1 MKSFKEFLSED
12 AASATQS
19 TISGGRTG
27 GKSGVNLYQTDRG
40 FKERPKTGIGG
51 RLKQFAKDR
60 MKPSTEPD
68 RSGPEPDKLGPGQQ
82 PDRKPQPYRSSAP
95 QSALPPGK
103 ERPALPERK
112 PQPYRS
118 SAPQRPSKD
127 SMVAQKTAAAK
138 QPPQHQQISARPAST
153 AMAGSRQ
160 RPAIRPGT
168 QQRQLPSGQSSIAK
182 RDTSTPDRRPDI
194 QGVNVRDVTQRPKAL
209 PSGQKQLPQSQQ
221 KALPPAK
228 QRQLRAANG

>member
-19 TISGGRTG
+19 TISGGITG
-27 GKSGVNLYQTDRG
+27 GKSDVKLYQTDRG

-68 RSGPEPDKLGPGQQ
+68 KSGPEPDRSGPGQQ

-95 QSALPPGK
+95 QRSQSALPPGK
-103 ERPALPERK
+103 ERPALP
-112 PQPYRS
+112 
-118 SAPQRPSKD
+118 ASKD
-127 SMVAQKTAAAK
+127 SMVAQRTAAAK

-168 QQRQLPSGQSSIAK
+168 QQRQLPSGQSSITK

-194 QGVNVRDVTQRPKAL
+194 QGVSVRDVTQRPKAL

>member
-27 GKSGVNLYQTDRG
+27 GKSDVNLYQTDRG

-68 RSGPEPDKLGPGQQ
+68 RSGPGQQ
-82 PDRKPQPYRSSAP
+82 PDRKPQPYRSSATQRS

-103 ERPALPERK
+103 ERPALP
-112 PQPYRS
+112 
-118 SAPQRPSKD
+118 ASKD

-168 QQRQLPSGQSSIAK
+168 QQRQLPSGQSSITK
-182 RDTSTPDRRPDI
+182 SDTSTPDRRPDI

>member
-19 TISGGRTG
+19 TISGGKTG
-27 GKSGVNLYQTDRG
+27 GYSDVETYQTDRG
-40 FKERPKTGIGG
+40 FQKRPKTGIGG

-68 RSGPEPDKLGPGQQ
+68 RSGPGQQ

-95 QSALPPGK
+95 QRPQSALPPGK
-103 ERPALPERK
+103 ERPALP
-112 PQPYRS
+112 
-118 SAPQRPSKD
+118 ASKD
-127 SMVAQKTAAAK
+127 SMVAQRTAAAK

-194 QGVNVRDVTQRPKAL
+194 QGVSVRDVTQRPKAL

>member
-27 GKSGVNLYQTDRG
+27 GGSDFDLYEPVRG
-40 FKERPKTGIGG
+40 FKKRPKTGIGG

-68 RSGPEPDKLGPGQQ
+68 RSGPGQQ

-95 QSALPPGK
+95 QRSQSALPPGK
-103 ERPALPERK
+103 ERPALP
-112 PQPYRS
+112 
-118 SAPQRPSKD
+118 ASKD
-127 SMVAQKTAAAK
+127 SMVAQRTAAAK

-194 QGVNVRDVTQRPKAL
+194 QGVSVRDVTQRPKAL

-221 KALPPAK
+221 KALPQSQQKALPPVK

>member
-27 GKSGVNLYQTDRG
+27 GKSGVNLYEPDRE

-60 MKPSTEPD
+60 MKPSTKPD
-68 RSGPEPDKLGPGQQ
+68 RSGPEPDRSGPGQQ
-82 PDRKPQPYRSSAP
+82 PA

-103 ERPALPERK
+103 ERPALP
-112 PQPYRS
+112 
-118 SAPQRPSKD
+118 ASKD
-127 SMVAQKTAAAK
+127 SMVAQRTAAAK

-168 QQRQLPSGQSSIAK
+168 QQRQLPSGQSSITK
-182 RDTSTPDRRPDI
+182 RGTNTPDRRPDI
-194 QGVNVRDVTQRPKAL
+194 QGVSVRDVTQRPKAL

>member
-19 TISGGRTG
+19 TISGGITGG
-27 GKSGVNLYQTDRG
+27 GKSDVKLYQTDRG

-68 RSGPEPDKLGPGQQ
+68 RSGPGQQ

-95 QSALPPGK
+95 QRSQSALPPGK
-103 ERPALPERK
+103 ERPALP
-112 PQPYRS
+112 
-118 SAPQRPSKD
+118 ASKD

>member
-19 TISGGRTG
+19 TISGGKTG
-27 GKSGVNLYQTDRG
+27 GYSDVETYQTDRG
-40 FKERPKTGIGG
+40 FQKRPKTGIGG

-68 RSGPEPDKLGPGQQ
+68 KSGPEPDRSGPGQQ

-95 QSALPPGK
+95 QRPQSALPPGK
-103 ERPALPERK
+103 ERPALP
-112 PQPYRS
+112 
-118 SAPQRPSKD
+118 ASKD
-127 SMVAQKTAAAK
+127 SMVAQRTAAAK

-168 QQRQLPSGQSSIAK
+168 QQRQLPSGQSSITK
-182 RDTSTPDRRPDI
+182 SDTSTPDRRPDI
-194 QGVNVRDVTQRPKAL
+194 QGVSVRDVTQRPKAL

>member
-1 MKSFKEFLSED
+1 MKSFKEFLYED

-19 TISGGRTG
+19 TISGGITG
-27 GKSGVNLYQTDRG
+27 GKSDVKLYQTNRE
-40 FKERPKTGIGG
+40 FQKRPKTGIGG

-68 RSGPEPDKLGPGQQ
+68 RSGPGQQ

-95 QSALPPGK
+95 QRPQSALPPGK
-103 ERPALPERK
+103 ERPALP
-112 PQPYRS
+112 
-118 SAPQRPSKD
+118 ASKD
-127 SMVAQKTAAAK
+127 SMVAKRTAAAK

-182 RDTSTPDRRPDI
+182 RDTSTPDRKPDI
-194 QGVNVRDVTQRPKAL
+194 QGVSVRDVTQRPKAL

-221 KALPPAK
+221 KALPQSQQKVLPPAK
-228 QRQLRAANG
+228 QRQLRVANG

>member
-19 TISGGRTG
+19 TISGGKTG
-27 GKSGVNLYQTDRG
+27 GYSKVKTYQTDRG

-60 MKPSTEPD
+60 IKPSTEPD
-68 RSGPEPDKLGPGQQ
+68 KSGPGQQ

-95 QSALPPGK
+95 QRPQSALPPGK
-103 ERPALPERK
+103 ERPALP
-112 PQPYRS
+112 
-118 SAPQRPSKD
+118 ASKD
-127 SMVAQKTAAAK
+127 SMVAQRTAAAK

-168 QQRQLPSGQSSIAK
+168 QQRQLPSGQSSITK
-182 RDTSTPDRRPDI
+182 RGTNTPNRRPDI
-194 QGVNVRDVTQRPKAL
+194 QGVSVRDVTQRPKAL

>member
-27 GKSGVNLYQTDRG
+27 GGSDVKLYKPVLPPETDRG
-40 FKERPKTGIGG
+40 FKERPKAGIGG

-60 MKPSTEPD
+60 IKPSTEPD
-68 RSGPEPDKLGPGQQ
+68 RSGPGQQ

-95 QSALPPGK
+95 QRSQSALPPGK
-103 ERPALPERK
+103 ERPALP
-112 PQPYRS
+112 
-118 SAPQRPSKD
+118 ASKD
-127 SMVAQKTAAAK
+127 SMVAQRTAAAK

-168 QQRQLPSGQSSIAK
+168 QQRQLPSGQSSITK

-194 QGVNVRDVTQRPKAL
+194 QGVSVRDVTQRPKAL

>member
-19 TISGGRTG
+19 TISGGITG
-27 GKSGVNLYQTDRG
+27 GGSDPPDLYQTDRR
-40 FKERPKTGIGG
+40 FQKRPKTGIGG

-60 MKPSTEPD
+60 MKPSTKPD
-68 RSGPEPDKLGPGQQ
+68 RSGPEPDRSGPGQQ
-82 PDRKPQPYRSSAP
+82 PA

-103 ERPALPERK
+103 ERPALP
-112 PQPYRS
+112 
-118 SAPQRPSKD
+118 ASKD
-127 SMVAQKTAAAK
+127 SMVAQRTAAAK

-168 QQRQLPSGQSSIAK
+168 QQRQLPSSQSSITK
-182 RDTSTPDRRPDI
+182 RGTNTPDRRPDI
-194 QGVNVRDVTQRPKAL
+194 QGVSVRDVTQRPKAL

>member
-19 TISGGRTG
+19 TISGGITG
-27 GKSGVNLYQTDRG
+27 GKSDFKLYKTDRG

-95 QSALPPGK
+95 QRPQSALPPGK
-103 ERPALPERK
+103 ERPTLP
-112 PQPYRS
+112 
-118 SAPQRPSKD
+118 ASKD
-127 SMVAQKTAAAK
+127 SIVAQRTAAAK

-194 QGVNVRDVTQRPKAL
+194 QGVSVRDVTQRPKAL

>member
-19 TISGGRTG
+19 TISGGITGG
-27 GKSGVNLYQTDRG
+27 GKSDVKLYQTDRG
-40 FKERPKTGIGG
+40 FRKRPKTGIGG

-68 RSGPEPDKLGPGQQ
+68 KSGPEPDKSGPGQQ

-95 QSALPPGK
+95 QRSQSALPPGK
-103 ERPALPERK
+103 ERPALP
-112 PQPYRS
+112 
-118 SAPQRPSKD
+118 ASKD
-127 SMVAQKTAAAK
+127 SMVAQRTAAAK

-194 QGVNVRDVTQRPKAL
+194 RGVSVRDVTQRPKAL

-221 KALPPAK
+221 KALPQSQQKALPPAK

>member
-19 TISGGRTG
+19 TISGGITG
-27 GKSGVNLYQTDRG
+27 GGSDPPDLYQTDRR
-40 FKERPKTGIGG
+40 FQKRPKTGIGG

-60 MKPSTEPD
+60 MKPSTKPD
-68 RSGPEPDKLGPGQQ
+68 RSGPGQQ
-82 PDRKPQPYRSSAP
+82 PA

-103 ERPALPERK
+103 ERPALP
-112 PQPYRS
+112 
-118 SAPQRPSKD
+118 ASKD

-168 QQRQLPSGQSSIAK
+168 QQRQLPSGQSSITK
-182 RDTSTPDRRPDI
+182 RGTNTPDRRPDI
-194 QGVNVRDVTQRPKAL
+194 QGVSVRDVTQRPKAL

-221 KALPPAK
+221 KALPQSQQKALPPAK

>member
-27 GKSGVNLYQTDRG
+27 GGSDFDLYEPVRG
-40 FKERPKTGIGG
+40 FKKRPKTGIGG

-68 RSGPEPDKLGPGQQ
+68 RSGPEPDRSGPGQQ
-82 PDRKPQPYRSSAP
+82 PDRKPQPYRSSATQRS

-103 ERPALPERK
+103 ERPALP
-112 PQPYRS
+112 
-118 SAPQRPSKD
+118 ASKD
-127 SMVAQKTAAAK
+127 SMVAQRTAAAK

-168 QQRQLPSGQSSIAK
+168 QQRQLPSGQSSITK
-182 RDTSTPDRRPDI
+182 SDTSTPDRRPDI

>member
-27 GKSGVNLYQTDRG
+27 GGSDFDLYEPVRG
-40 FKERPKTGIGG
+40 FKKRPKTGIGG

-68 RSGPEPDKLGPGQQ
+68 KSGPEPDRSGPGQQ

-95 QSALPPGK
+95 QRSQSALPPGK
-103 ERPALPERK
+103 ERPALP
-112 PQPYRS
+112 
-118 SAPQRPSKD
+118 ASKD
-127 SMVAQKTAAAK
+127 SMVAQRTAAAK

-160 RPAIRPGT
+160 RPAIRPGA

-194 QGVNVRDVTQRPKAL
+194 QGVSVRDVTQRPKAL

>member
-27 GKSGVNLYQTDRG
+27 GKSGVNLYEPDRE

-60 MKPSTEPD
+60 MKPSTKPD
-68 RSGPEPDKLGPGQQ
+68 RSGPGQQ
-82 PDRKPQPYRSSAP
+82 PA

-103 ERPALPERK
+103 ERPALP
-112 PQPYRS
+112 
-118 SAPQRPSKD
+118 ASKD
-127 SMVAQKTAAAK
+127 SMVAQRTAAAK

-168 QQRQLPSGQSSIAK
+168 QQRQLPSGQSSITK
-182 RDTSTPDRRPDI
+182 RGTNTPDRRPDI
-194 QGVNVRDVTQRPKAL
+194 QGVSVRDVTQRPKAL

-221 KALPPAK
+221 KALPQSQQKALPPAK

>member
-27 GKSGVNLYQTDRG
+27 GKSGVNLYEPDRE

-60 MKPSTEPD
+60 MKPSTKPD
-68 RSGPEPDKLGPGQQ
+68 RSGPEPDRSGPGQQ

-95 QSALPPGK
+95 QRPQSALPPGK
-103 ERPALPERK
+103 ERPALP
-112 PQPYRS
+112 
-118 SAPQRPSKD
+118 ASKD
-127 SMVAQKTAAAK
+127 SMVAQRTAAAK

-168 QQRQLPSGQSSIAK
+168 QQRQLPSSQSSITK
-182 RDTSTPDRRPDI
+182 RGTNTPDRRPDI
-194 QGVNVRDVTQRPKAL
+194 QGVSVRDVTQRPKAL

-221 KALPPAK
+221 KALPQSQQKALPPAK